1 MTFTHNKLLTSVAAS
16 LLIAAVAGYAWS
28 QQTDDVLR
36 IEQPVSVD
44 YYAAN
49 RTVEVLAAIDGDLVA
64 AGQRVVVDGDVAGDV
79 IAAAQ
84 DIEIRG
90 AVRDDVRASGQ
101 RVHIA
106 GPVTGHVVAAA
117 QTITLDQDVGDW
129 AWLAGQ
135 TVTIEGQVGGD
146 LGIAAKTINI
156 DAVVDGDVEATGE
169 ELHVGPNAT
178 IRGDIRWRSDNDA
191 EISPDAQVDGEII
204 EEPLP
209 DFADELDDSGGVVFT
224 LGLIIAVSAL
234 FLLFSEPMQRSA
246 ERIVS
251 RPGVSLILG
260 FVILVS
266 VPILALILLI
276 SGVGAWLG
284 LTILGVYFPTL
295 LIGVLTG
302 LFTVGNLFIRRIRPD
317 PSKWQMLAA
326 VAIAVIAIGL
336 LTNVPYVGGLVVFL
350 TLLSG
355 VGAISWITWQALQ
368 SDHDDA
374 LQ

>member
-64 AGQRVVVDGDVAGDV
+64 AGQRVVVDGDVTGDV

-106 GPVTGHVVAAA
+106 GPVTGHIVAAA

-135 TVTIEGQVGGD
+135 TVTIGGQVGGD

-156 DAVVDGDVEATGE
+156 DAVVDGDLDATGE

>member
-64 AGQRVVVDGDVAGDV
+64 AGQRVVVDGDVTGDV

-106 GPVTGHVVAAA
+106 GPVTGHIVAAA

-156 DAVVDGDVEATGE
+156 DAVVDGDLDATGE

>member
-1 MTFTHNKLLTSVAAS
+1 M
-16 LLIAAVAGYAWS
+16 
-28 QQTDDVLR
+28 
-36 IEQPVSVD
+36 
-44 YYAAN
+44 
-49 RTVEVLAAIDGDLVA
+49 EVLAAIDGDLVA

>member
-64 AGQRVVVDGDVAGDV
+64 AGQRVVVDGDVTGDV

-106 GPVTGHVVAAA
+106 GPVTGHIVAAA

>member
-16 LLIAAVAGYAWS
+16 LLIAAVASYAWS

>member
-106 GPVTGHVVAAA
+106 GPVTGHIVAAA

-156 DAVVDGDVEATGE
+156 DAVVDGDLEATGE

>member
-106 GPVTGHVVAAA
+106 GPVTGHIVAAA

-156 DAVVDGDVEATGE
+156 DAVVDGDLDATGE

>member
-1 MTFTHNKLLTSVAAS
+1 MTFAHNKLLTSVAAS

-28 QQTDDVLR
+28 QKTDDVLR

-64 AGQRVVVDGDVAGDV
+64 AGQRVVVDGDVTGDV

-106 GPVTGHVVAAA
+106 GPVTGHIVAAA

-135 TVTIEGQVGGD
+135 TVTIGGQVGGD

-156 DAVVDGDVEATGE
+156 DAVVDGDLEATGE
-169 ELHVGPNAT
+169 ELHIGPNAT

-224 LGLIIAVSAL
+224 IGLIIAVSAL

-246 ERIVS
+246 ERIAS